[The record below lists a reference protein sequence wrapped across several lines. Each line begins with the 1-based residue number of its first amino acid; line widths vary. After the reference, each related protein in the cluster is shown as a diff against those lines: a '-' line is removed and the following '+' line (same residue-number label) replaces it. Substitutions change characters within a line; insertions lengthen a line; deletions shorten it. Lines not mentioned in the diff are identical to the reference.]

1 VRRGAAALP
10 ASFASATAVGH
21 MRDLAHVDAALL
33 CVPAEHT
40 TEVPCELLQGRMP
53 IVECAQLGALARA
66 EHYAAIESVARHRRV
81 QAMIGCGWDP
91 GALRLLNRL
100 FEVLIPHGS
109 TVLGRHPGK
118 SLHHAAAV
126 EEIPGVEE
134 ALTGE
139 LRDANGKLRRH
150 VYFQL
155 ANGANAEEVR
165 RSIES
170 DPLFAGEETEVF
182 EMADLKSLEA
192 SGGLVIER
200 RGLATAGGHQSL
212 SLDARF
218 DVWTFAA
225 RMMLDAARALP
236 ELPPG
241 AHRYSFR
248 CSDPAG
254 AGQRT

>member
-1 VRRGAAALP
+1 
-10 ASFASATAVGH
+10 
-21 MRDLAHVDAALL
+21 
-33 CVPAEHT
+33 
-40 TEVPCELLQGRMP
+40 
-53 IVECAQLGALARA
+53 
-66 EHYAAIESVARHRRV
+66 
-81 QAMIGCGWDP
+81 MIGCGWDP
-91 GALRLLNRL
+91 GALPLLNRL
-100 FEVLIPHGS
+100 FEVLIPRGS

-118 SLHHAAAV
+118 SLHHTAAV
-126 EEIPGVEE
+126 EEIPGVKE

-139 LRDANGKLRRH
+139 LRDASGKLRRY

-182 EMADLKSLEA
+182 EMADLASLEA
-192 SGGLVIER
+192 SSGLVIER
-200 RGLATAGGHQSL
+200 RSLATAGEHQSL

-225 RMMLDAARALP
+225 RVMLDAARAVP

-241 AHRYSFR
+241 AHRYGLR
-248 CSDPAG
+248 CSDATG
-254 AGQRT
+254 ASQRT